1 MKTMHIINLARPRL
15 SDEEIDPM
23 EQDDNDSTQSQ
34 TEEGWVPWTN
44 DDLIDIRRVMN
55 ERLPTIQREI
65 LEAFLSGMTFEDI
78 GVSEKYY
85 RYHYQRAIEF
95 IRKELKI

>member
-23 EQDDNDSTQSQ
+23 EQDDNDSTQSH
-34 TEEGWVPWTN
+34 TDEGWVPWTN
-44 DDLIDIRRVMN
+44 DDLIDIRRVMD
-55 ERLPTIQREI
+55 ERMPVVQREVI
-65 LEAFLSGMTFEDI
+65 EAFLSGMTFEDI

>member
-55 ERLPTIQREI
+55 ERLPIIQREI

-78 GVSEKYY
+78 DVSEKYY